1 MRITWYGH
9 STFRL
14 DFGSNH
20 VLIDPFFTGNPAFEG
35 GDAGRAKASDG
46 ITHILIT
53 HGHGDHVGDVVAIA
67 GETGAKVVTNYD
79 LCMWLS
85 SKGVTNFDPMNTGG
99 TTDQGGFR
107 VTLVRADHSA
117 GMSEAGVTVPL
128 GLPNGIVVRA
138 PNEPTVYHMGDTDIF
153 GDMALI
159 QEIYRPDVLMVP
171 IGDRFTM
178 GAETAALA
186 VRKFFTPKAVI
197 PCHYGSFPI
206 IAQTADAF
214 VAALDG
220 SGVQVVVPHKGTAVT
235 LS

>member
-1 MRITWYGH
+1 MRITWFGH
-9 STFRL
+9 SAFRL
-14 DFGSNH
+14 DFGSAH
-20 VLIDPFFTGNPAFEG
+20 VLIDPFFSGNPAFAGDRKTATG
-35 GDAGRAKASDG
+35 GA
-46 ITHILIT
+46 THILIT
-53 HGHGDHVGDVVAIA
+53 HGHGDHVGDTVEIA
-67 GETGAKVVTNYD
+67 AETGAKVVTNYD

-85 SKGVTNFDPMNTGG
+85 SKGVTQFEPMNTGG
-99 TTDQGGFR
+99 TVDVGGFR
-107 VTLVRADHSA
+107 VSLVRADHSA

-128 GLPNGIVVRA
+128 GLPNGVIVRA
-138 PNEPTVYHMGDTDIF
+138 EGEPTIYHMGDTDIF

-186 VRKFFTPKAVI
+186 VKRFFRPKAVI

-206 IAQTADAF
+206 VDQSADRF

-220 SGVQVVVPHKGTAVT
+220 SGVQVIVPHKGTAVT
-235 LS
+235 VQ

>member
-1 MRITWYGH
+1 MRITWFGH
-9 STFRL
+9 SAFRL
-14 DFGSNH
+14 DFGSAH
-20 VLIDPFFTGNPAFEG
+20 VLIDPFFSGNPAFA
-35 GDAGRAKASDG
+35 GDRQAATAGA
-46 ITHILIT
+46 THILIT
-53 HGHGDHVGDVVAIA
+53 HGHGDHVGDTVEIA
-67 GETGAKVVTNYD
+67 AETGAKVVTNYD

-85 SKGVTNFDPMNTGG
+85 SKGVTQFEPMNTGG
-99 TTDQGGFR
+99 TVDVGGFR
-107 VTLVRADHSA
+107 VSLVRADHSA

-128 GLPNGIVVRA
+128 GVPNGVIVRA
-138 PNEPTVYHMGDTDIF
+138 EGEPTIYHMGDTDIF

-186 VRKFFTPKAVI
+186 VTRFFRPKAVI

-206 IAQTADAF
+206 VDPSADRF

-220 SGVQVVVPHKGTAVT
+220 SGVQVIVPHKGTAVT
-235 LS
+235 VQ